1 MYKIIKSVIESK
13 DYKLEDILYKIDKM
27 YIENRITET
36 EKTELDSLSREYAKA
51 ENSYSIQKQ
60 LDNIFSRLEALENKD
75 KEEVEEPVEQEYKE
89 FVQPS
94 GAHDSYNVGDKVI
107 FKDKK
112 YICKLDNCAWSPE
125 TYPSAWE
132 IVEETKEESE
142 EA

>member
-1 MYKIIKSVIESK
+1 MYKIIKNVIESK

-27 YIENRITET
+27 YIEDRITET
-36 EKTELDSLSREYAKA
+36 EKTELDSLAREYAKV
-51 ENSYSIQKQ
+51 ENSYSIQRQ
-60 LDNIFSRLEALENKD
+60 LENIFARLEALENK
-75 KEEVEEPVEQEYKE
+75 EEVEGPADQEEYEQ
-89 FVQPS
+89 FAQPT
-94 GAHDSYNVGDKVI
+94 GAHDSYQIGDKII

-142 EA
+142 EV